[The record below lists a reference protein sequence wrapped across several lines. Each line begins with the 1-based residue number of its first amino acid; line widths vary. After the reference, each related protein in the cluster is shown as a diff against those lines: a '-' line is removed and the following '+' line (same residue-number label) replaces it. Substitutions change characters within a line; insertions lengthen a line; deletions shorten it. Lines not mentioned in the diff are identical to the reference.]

1 MVDNILKD
9 SEEVGHGSDGED
21 PDLSGDEVKT
31 PIFVI
36 KRDQEESKE
45 STQMAEY
52 DQQVVDNED
61 YEEEEEDQLFVQ
73 EEYDLANNLD

>member
-45 STQMAEY
+45 STQM
-52 DQQVVDNED
+52 VDHD
-61 YEEEEEDQLFVQ
+61 
-73 EEYDLANNLD
+73 